1 MEEQP
6 TVILAQLFRILAG
19 KTPIEAGTHLIAQN
33 VISHMD
39 ERYTFHGINAWANW
53 ISFIRSR
60 RRVSDLDLI
69 CEQMVANPDGTITAS
84 GYWKARYK
92 GREVVSNALVATY
105 RVQDGKVVEIWTK
118 RKNYILI
125 FGPMMKYE
133 PGWVTVMVYL
143 GLWNRLPGR
152 LDLRIDPLAS

>member
-1 MEEQP
+1 MEEQQ
-6 TVILAQLFRILAG
+6 TAILTQLFRILAG
-19 KTPIEAGTHLIAQN
+19 KTPIEDGTQLIAQN

-39 ERYTFHGINAWANW
+39 ERFTFHGINAWANW

-69 CEQMVANPDGTITAS
+69 CEQMIVNPDGTITAS
-84 GYWKARYK
+84 GYWTARYN
-92 GREVVSNALVATY
+92 GRSVISNQLWATY

-118 RKNYILI
+118 RKNYILM
-125 FGPMMKYE
+125 FGPIMHYE
-133 PGWVTVMVYL
+133 LGWVAVMVYL

-152 LDLRIDPLAS
+152 LDLRVTPAAS